1 MTDFRRQPG
10 RGFQVGN
17 PNPPMSPPPVERITP
32 RSGRSAAAA
41 GASGRSAL
49 PYMRRSE
56 PHRPMVGQQQPQ
68 STQSIQPQPAPS
80 SEPQQAYDPY
90 AWVSRPQPQPQP
102 QSQPAPQPQPYR
114 APAPSH
120 DTYAVP
126 VQQPAPQLQSQSA
139 TSSVDDFADDALPSG
154 LDDDSFYGFDDDQ
167 PPQQPTP
174 EPQQGS
180 LLGNDG
186 VSPLFAD
193 DAPKGR
199 TIGSQ
204 KKSPRYNTE
213 RPQRGR
219 RRWLWWLGGIG
230 LFILLILAA
239 GYWWYHQNLQ
249 PVYRTDTTT
258 KAITIGEGD
267 TLKIV
272 AATLKEQGL
281 IRDVRAF
288 DIYTRLSGSRNQLHT
303 GVCQF
308 SPSQSL
314 PEIATKLSQGCHDNR
329 VVTFLPGGTVVDSR
343 YKPQGQDATTALKR
357 AGYSEESI
365 KAALAKTYDSPL
377 FANKPAGTS
386 LEGYI
391 FGDTYSVPA
400 NQGPEAAL
408 KAAFAHMYEQIQ
420 NNGLIDKFAAQK
432 LNLYQAITLASIIQ
446 REMGCGGAS
455 QDCYQIQRQI
465 AQVFYKRLREN
476 KVLGS
481 DVTFIYGA
489 DIAGVSP
496 NVNLDSPYNTRIKPG
511 LPPGPIATPGLGALK
526 AVADPAPGSYEF
538 FLAGDDGNVYFANT
552 EAEHQA
558 NIKQHCKKLCSEL

>member
-17 PNPPMSPPPVERITP
+17 PNPPMSPPPAERITP
-32 RSGRSAAAA
+32 RSGRSAASV
-41 GASGRSAL
+41 GSSGRSAS
-49 PYMRRSE
+49 PYIRRSE
-56 PHRPMVGQQQPQ
+56 PHRPIVGQQPQ

-80 SEPQQAYDPY
+80 PAQQQAYDPY
-90 AWVSRPQPQPQP
+90 ARVSRPQP
-102 QSQPAPQPQPYR
+102 QPAPQPQPYR
-114 APAPSH
+114 STPTPSR

-126 VQQPAPQLQSQSA
+126 VQQPVPQSQPQPAA
-139 TSSVDDFADDALPSG
+139 TPVDDFADDALPSG
-154 LDDDSFYGFDDDQ
+154 LDDDSFYGFDDDDQ
-167 PPQQPTP
+167 PPQPTP
-174 EPQQGS
+174 GPQRGS
-180 LLGNDG
+180 LLGNDS

-204 KKSPRYNTE
+204 KKSPRYNTG
-213 RPQRGR
+213 RPHRGR
-219 RRWLWWLGGIG
+219 RRWLWWLSGVG
-230 LFILLILAA
+230 LLILLIIVA

-249 PVYRTDTTT
+249 PVDRTDTTA
-258 KAITIGEGD
+258 KAITIDDGA
-267 TLKIV
+267 TLKTV

-281 IRDVRAF
+281 IRDTRAF
-288 DIYTRLSGSRNQLHT
+288 DIYTRLSGSRNQLHA

-365 KAALAKTYDSPL
+365 KAALAKTYNSPL
-377 FANKPAGTS
+377 FADKPAGTS

-420 NNGLIDKFAAQK
+420 SNGLVDKFAAQK

-489 DIAGVSP
+489 DVAGVSP

-526 AVADPAPGSYEF
+526 AVADPAPGNYEF

>member
-32 RSGRSAAAA
+32 RSGRSVPPV
-41 GASGRSAL
+41 GSSGRSAS
-49 PYMRRSE
+49 PYIRRSE
-56 PHRPMVGQQQPQ
+56 PHRPIAGQQPQ

-80 SEPQQAYDPY
+80 PAPQQAYDPY
-90 AWVSRPQPQPQP
+90 ARVSRPQPQP
-102 QSQPAPQPQPYR
+102 YR
-114 APAPSH
+114 STPSPSR

-126 VQQPAPQLQSQSA
+126 VQQPVPQQPQPA
-139 TSSVDDFADDALPSG
+139 TTPVDDFADDALPSG
-154 LDDDSFYGFDDDQ
+154 LDDDSFYGFDDDNQ
-167 PPQQPTP
+167 PPQPTP
-174 EPQQGS
+174 EPQRGS
-180 LLGNDG
+180 LLGNDS

-213 RPQRGR
+213 RPRHGR
-219 RRWLWWLGGIG
+219 RRWLWWLSGIG
-230 LFILLILAA
+230 LLMLLVLAA

-249 PVYRTDTTT
+249 PVDRTDTTA
-258 KAITIGEGD
+258 KAITIDDGA
-267 TLKIV
+267 TLKTV

-281 IRDVRAF
+281 IRDTRAF
-288 DIYTRLSGSRNQLHT
+288 DIYTRLSGSRNQLHA

-365 KAALAKTYDSPL
+365 KAALAKTYNSPL
-377 FANKPAGTS
+377 FADKPAGTS

-420 NNGLIDKFAAQK
+420 SNGLVDKFAAQK

-489 DIAGVSP
+489 DVAGVSP

-526 AVADPAPGSYEF
+526 AVADPAPGNYEF

>member
-1 MTDFRRQPG
+1 M
-10 RGFQVGN
+10 
-17 PNPPMSPPPVERITP
+17 
-32 RSGRSAAAA
+32 
-41 GASGRSAL
+41 
-49 PYMRRSE
+49 
-56 PHRPMVGQQQPQ
+56 
-68 STQSIQPQPAPS
+68 
-80 SEPQQAYDPY
+80 
-90 AWVSRPQPQPQP
+90 
-102 QSQPAPQPQPYR
+102 
-114 APAPSH
+114 
-120 DTYAVP
+120 
-126 VQQPAPQLQSQSA
+126 
-139 TSSVDDFADDALPSG
+139 
-154 LDDDSFYGFDDDQ
+154 
-167 PPQQPTP
+167 
-174 EPQQGS
+174 
-180 LLGNDG
+180 LGNDD

-213 RPQRGR
+213 RPRHGR
-219 RRWLWWLGGIG
+219 RRWLWWLSGIG
-230 LFILLILAA
+230 LLILLILAIA
-239 GYWWYHQNLQ
+239 YWWYHQNLQ
-249 PVYRTDTTT
+249 PVDRTDTTT
-258 KAITIGEGD
+258 KTITIGEGD
-267 TLKIV
+267 TFKTV

-308 SPSQSL
+308 SPAQSL
-314 PEIATKLSQGCHDNR
+314 PEIVTKLSQGCHDNR

-408 KAAFAHMYEQIQ
+408 KASFAHMYEQIQ

-552 EAEHQA
+552 DAEHQA

>member
-17 PNPPMSPPPVERITP
+17 PNPPLSPPPAERITP
-32 RSGRSAAAA
+32 RSGRSAAAV
-41 GASGRSAL
+41 GASGRSAS

-80 SEPQQAYDPY
+80 SAPQQAYDPY
-90 AWVSRPQPQPQP
+90 AWVSRPQPQPQ
-102 QSQPAPQPQPYR
+102 SQPAPQPQPYR
-114 APAPSH
+114 ASAPSR

-126 VQQPAPQLQSQSA
+126 VQQPAPQSQPQPA
-139 TSSVDDFADDALPSG
+139 TIPADDFADDTLPSG

-167 PPQQPTP
+167 PPQSAP
-174 EPQQGS
+174 EPQRGS

-213 RPQRGR
+213 RPRHGR
-219 RRWLWWLGGIG
+219 RRWLWWLSGIG
-230 LFILLILAA
+230 LLMLLILAVA
-239 GYWWYHQNLQ
+239 YWWYHQNLQ
-249 PVYRTDTTT
+249 PVDRTDTTT
-258 KAITIGEGD
+258 KTITIGEGD
-267 TLKIV
+267 TFKTV

-308 SPSQSL
+308 SPAQSL

-365 KAALAKTYDSPL
+365 KAALAKTYNSPL

-552 EAEHQA
+552 DAEHQA

>member
-32 RSGRSAAAA
+32 RSGRSAASV
-41 GASGRSAL
+41 GSSGRSAS
-49 PYMRRSE
+49 PYIRRSE
-56 PHRPMVGQQQPQ
+56 PHHPIAGQQPQ

-80 SEPQQAYDPY
+80 PAQQQAYDPY
-90 AWVSRPQPQPQP
+90 ARVSRPQP
-102 QSQPAPQPQPYR
+102 QPAPQPQPYR
-114 APAPSH
+114 STPSPSR

-126 VQQPAPQLQSQSA
+126 VQQPVPQQPQPA
-139 TSSVDDFADDALPSG
+139 TTPVDDFADDALPSG
-154 LDDDSFYGFDDDQ
+154 LDDDSFYGFDDDDQ
-167 PPQQPTP
+167 PPQPTP
-174 EPQQGS
+174 GPQRGS
-180 LLGNDG
+180 LLGNDS

-213 RPQRGR
+213 RPRHGH
-219 RRWLWWLGGIG
+219 RRWLWWLSGIG
-230 LFILLILAA
+230 LLMLLVLAA

-249 PVYRTDTTT
+249 PVDRTDTTA
-258 KAITIGEGD
+258 KAITIDDGV
-267 TLKIV
+267 TLKTV

-281 IRDVRAF
+281 IRDTRAF
-288 DIYTRLSGSRNQLHT
+288 DIYTRLSGSRNQLHA

-365 KAALAKTYDSPL
+365 KAALAKTYTSPL
-377 FANKPAGTS
+377 FADKPAGTS

-420 NNGLIDKFAAQK
+420 SNGLVDKFAAQK

-489 DIAGVSP
+489 DVAGVSP

-526 AVADPAPGSYEF
+526 AVADPAPGNYEF

>member
-10 RGFQVGN
+10 RGFQVEDTS
-17 PNPPMSPPPVERITP
+17 PPMSPPAEHITP
-32 RSGRSAAAA
+32 RSGRSAAAV
-41 GASGRSAL
+41 GASGRTAS

-56 PHRPMVGQQQPQ
+56 PHHPGMGQQPQ
-68 STQSIQPQPAPS
+68 PIQPQPAPS
-80 SEPQQAYDPY
+80 PTPQQAYDPY
-90 AWVSRPQPQPQP
+90 IRVSR
-102 QSQPAPQPQPYR
+102 PQPQPYR
-114 APAPSH
+114 APAPSR

-126 VQQPAPQLQSQSA
+126 VQQSTPQSQPQPA
-139 TSSVDDFADDALPSG
+139 TIPVDDFVDATLPSG
-154 LDDDSFYGFDDDQ
+154 LNDDAFYEFDDGNQ
-167 PPQQPTP
+167 SLELQQ
-174 EPQQGS
+174 ESS
-180 LLGNDG
+180 LDNDG
-186 VSPLFAD
+186 VSPLFPD
-193 DAPKGR
+193 DAPKDR

-213 RPQRGR
+213 RPRHGR
-219 RRWLWWLGGIG
+219 RRWLWWLSGIG
-230 LFILLILAA
+230 LLMLLILAA

-249 PVYRTDTTT
+249 PVDRTDTTT
-258 KAITIGEGD
+258 KTITIGEGD
-267 TLKIV
+267 TFKTV

-308 SPSQSL
+308 SPAQSL
-314 PEIATKLSQGCHDNR
+314 PEIVAKLSQGCHDNR

-408 KAAFAHMYEQIQ
+408 KASFAHMYEQIQ

-552 EAEHQA
+552 DAEHQA

>member
-1 MTDFRRQPG
+1 M
-10 RGFQVGN
+10 
-17 PNPPMSPPPVERITP
+17 
-32 RSGRSAAAA
+32 
-41 GASGRSAL
+41 L
-49 PYMRRSE
+49 
-56 PHRPMVGQQQPQ
+56 
-68 STQSIQPQPAPS
+68 
-80 SEPQQAYDPY
+80 
-90 AWVSRPQPQPQP
+90 
-102 QSQPAPQPQPYR
+102 
-114 APAPSH
+114 
-120 DTYAVP
+120 
-126 VQQPAPQLQSQSA
+126 
-139 TSSVDDFADDALPSG
+139 
-154 LDDDSFYGFDDDQ
+154 
-167 PPQQPTP
+167 
-174 EPQQGS
+174 
-180 LLGNDG
+180 
-186 VSPLFAD
+186 
-193 DAPKGR
+193 
-199 TIGSQ
+199 
-204 KKSPRYNTE
+204 
-213 RPQRGR
+213 
-219 RRWLWWLGGIG
+219 
-230 LFILLILAA
+230 ILLILAIA
-239 GYWWYHQNLQ
+239 YWWYHQNLQ
-249 PVYRTDTTT
+249 PVDRTDITT
-258 KAITIGEGD
+258 KTITIGEGD
-267 TLKIV
+267 TFKTV

-308 SPSQSL
+308 SPAQSL

-357 AGYSEESI
+357 AGYSEGSI

-489 DIAGVSP
+489 DVAGVSP

-552 EAEHQA
+552 DAEHQA

>member
-10 RGFQVGN
+10 RGFQVGSS
-17 PNPPMSPPPVERITP
+17 NPPLSPPPAERITP
-32 RSGRSAAAA
+32 RSGRSVPPV
-41 GASGRSAL
+41 GSSGRSAS
-49 PYMRRSE
+49 PYIRRSE
-56 PHRPMVGQQQPQ
+56 PHRPIVGQQPQ

-80 SEPQQAYDPY
+80 PAPQQAYDPY
-90 AWVSRPQPQPQP
+90 ARVSRPQP
-102 QSQPAPQPQPYR
+102 QPAPQPQPYR
-114 APAPSH
+114 STPTPSR

-126 VQQPAPQLQSQSA
+126 VQQPVPQSQPQLA
-139 TSSVDDFADDALPSG
+139 TTPVDDFADDALPSG
-154 LDDDSFYGFDDDQ
+154 LDDDSFYGFDDNDQ
-167 PPQQPTP
+167 PPQPTP
-174 EPQQGS
+174 EPQRGS
-180 LLGNDG
+180 LLGNDS

-204 KKSPRYNTE
+204 KKSPRYNTG
-213 RPQRGR
+213 RPHRGR
-219 RRWLWWLGGIG
+219 RRWLWWLSGVG
-230 LFILLILAA
+230 LLILLIIVA

-249 PVYRTDTTT
+249 PVDRTDTTA
-258 KAITIGEGD
+258 KAITIDDGA
-267 TLKIV
+267 TLKTV
-272 AATLKEQGL
+272 ATTLKEQGL
-281 IRDVRAF
+281 IRDTRAF
-288 DIYTRLSGSRNQLHT
+288 DIYTRLSGSRNQLHA

-365 KAALAKTYDSPL
+365 KAALAKTYTSPL
-377 FANKPAGTS
+377 FADKPAGTS

-420 NNGLIDKFAAQK
+420 SNGLVDKFAAQK

-489 DIAGVSP
+489 DVAGVSP

-526 AVADPAPGSYEF
+526 AVADPAPGNYEF

>member
-1 MTDFRRQPG
+1 
-10 RGFQVGN
+10 
-17 PNPPMSPPPVERITP
+17 MSR
-32 RSGRSAAAA
+32 A
-41 GASGRSAL
+41 G
-49 PYMRRSE
+49 
-56 PHRPMVGQQQPQ
+56 PHRQIVGQ
-68 STQSIQPQPAPS
+68 QPQPAPS
-80 SEPQQAYDPY
+80 PAPQQAYDPY
-90 AWVSRPQPQPQP
+90 ARVSRPQP
-102 QSQPAPQPQPYR
+102 QPAPQPQPYR
-114 APAPSH
+114 STPSPSR

-126 VQQPAPQLQSQSA
+126 VQQPVPQQPQPA
-139 TSSVDDFADDALPSG
+139 TTPVDDFADDALPSG
-154 LDDDSFYGFDDDQ
+154 LDDDSFYGFDDDDQ
-167 PPQQPTP
+167 PPQSTP
-174 EPQQGS
+174 GPQRGS
-180 LLGNDG
+180 LLGNDS

-204 KKSPRYNTE
+204 KKSPRYNTG
-213 RPQRGR
+213 RPHRGR
-219 RRWLWWLGGIG
+219 RRWLWWLSGVG
-230 LFILLILAA
+230 LLILLIIVA

-249 PVYRTDTTT
+249 PVDRTDTTA
-258 KAITIGEGD
+258 KAITIDDGA
-267 TLKIV
+267 TLKTV

-281 IRDVRAF
+281 IRDTRAF
-288 DIYTRLSGSRNQLHT
+288 DIYTRLSGSRNQLHA

-365 KAALAKTYDSPL
+365 KAALAKTYNSPL
-377 FANKPAGTS
+377 FADKPAGTS

-420 NNGLIDKFAAQK
+420 SNGLVDKVAAQK

-489 DIAGVSP
+489 DVAGVSP

-526 AVADPAPGSYEF
+526 AVADPAPGNYEF

>member
-17 PNPPMSPPPVERITP
+17 SNPPMSPPPVERITP
-32 RSGRSAAAA
+32 RSGRSAASV
-41 GASGRSAL
+41 GSSGRSAS

-56 PHRPMVGQQQPQ
+56 PHRPIAGQQPQ

-80 SEPQQAYDPY
+80 PAPQQAYDPY
-90 AWVSRPQPQPQP
+90 ARVSRPQPQP
-102 QSQPAPQPQPYR
+102 YR
-114 APAPSH
+114 STPSPSR

-126 VQQPAPQLQSQSA
+126 VQQPVSQSQPQPQLA
-139 TSSVDDFADDALPSG
+139 TTPVDDFADDALPSG
-154 LDDDSFYGFDDDQ
+154 LDDDSFYGFDDDDQ
-167 PPQQPTP
+167 PPQPTP
-174 EPQQGS
+174 GPQRGS
-180 LLGNDG
+180 LLGNDS

-213 RPQRGR
+213 RPRHGR
-219 RRWLWWLGGIG
+219 RRWLWWLSGIG
-230 LFILLILAA
+230 LFILLILAVA
-239 GYWWYHQNLQ
+239 YWWYHQNLQ
-249 PVYRTDTTT
+249 PVDRTDTTA
-258 KAITIGEGD
+258 KAITIDDGA
-267 TLKIV
+267 TLKTV

-281 IRDVRAF
+281 IRDTRAF
-288 DIYTRLSGSRNQLHT
+288 DIYTRLSGSRNQLHA

-365 KAALAKTYDSPL
+365 KAALAKTYNSPL
-377 FANKPAGTS
+377 FADKPAGTS

-420 NNGLIDKFAAQK
+420 SNGLVDKFAAQK

-489 DIAGVSP
+489 DVAGVSP

-526 AVADPAPGSYEF
+526 AVADPAPGNYEF